1 MVSTV
6 VAPSIITTTAGSGAE
21 FALTFTGG
29 DGSSELTAIEATLG
43 GDGWLAADSF
53 TWLAADL
60 NAAIDAASGGTST
73 GIGNIDLVLVG
84 GDFPPSDA
92 PYKQYPIGIVG
103 LTLPTFLK
111 TDRNP
116 SEVLEGLKA
125 GAVTKFTL
133 IRQVENEQK
142 VMIKNTP
149 ATKNSQGFLSQ
160 TGGGFLI
167 PDDLSS
173 TQKLNALN
181 IINQLRQKNAFPGDS
196 ATSFTS
202 NLE

>member
-1 MVSTV
+1 MIAGGVGNNFTV
-6 VAPSIITTTAGSGAE
+6 LTDLDHGCENPNTTSPYGQGYIQYDI
-21 FALTFTGG
+21 G
-29 DGSSELTAIEATLG
+29 D
-43 GDGWLAADSF
+43 
-53 TWLAADL
+53 
-60 NAAIDAASGGTST
+60 
-73 GIGNIDLVLVG
+73 IGLI
-84 GDFPPSDA
+84 
-92 PYKQYPIGIVG
+92 
-103 LTLPTFLK
+103 LPTFLK

-116 SEVLEGLKA
+116 SEVLEGLKS